1 MSIYKDD
8 IQNHKQFIFL
18 HFALLFSKGKPIYL
32 LRFLKYKSEHFFL
45 FTTEQECSD
54 VRIKNSYVPGLSLF
68 QGYNDDQKGVH
79 TQTGSV

>member
-1 MSIYKDD
+1 M
-8 IQNHKQFIFL
+8 NLNIFL
-18 HFALLFSKGKPIYL
+18 FP
-32 LRFLKYKSEHFFL
+32 
-45 FTTEQECSD
+45 TEQEHSD

>member
-1 MSIYKDD
+1 M
-8 IQNHKQFIFL
+8 NLNIFL
-18 HFALLFSKGKPIYL
+18 FPTK
-32 LRFLKYKSEHFFL
+32 
-45 FTTEQECSD
+45 QERSD

>member
-1 MSIYKDD
+1 MI
-8 IQNHKQFIFL
+8 
-18 HFALLFSKGKPIYL
+18 LLSKGKPIYL
-32 LRFLKYKSEHFFL
+32 LRFLKYESRHFL
-45 FTTEQECSD
+45 FTTEQERSD